1 MQGQDAIRRIRR
13 QADRLRTL
21 DVIDSRAP
29 AFMRWFRETSAAL
42 EEIFGAGKGPS
53 REFQLAIFQPLT
65 VSKYDPDFDYRNAYE
80 KGVPIAFSFFDSV
93 IKDLV
98 EDPGRFAPASGNPG
112 AAAPPASHE
121 SATEKV
127 RVLVLSGA
135 DEDAGAALS
144 RCLEGLGAAPS
155 IAAEPK
161 PGVSPVDRLK
171 SASPAFG
178 VVVLAPAAREGAAG
192 RKRAGSGSLRPS
204 PARMFEL
211 GYLLGRLGPKKV
223 CALLPDGVELPF
235 DVPGAAVV
243 AFDGGGAWKAALA
256 KAMADAGL
264 SVSEA

>member
-53 REFQLAIFQPLT
+53 REFQLTIFQPLT

-93 IKDLV
+93 VKDLV
-98 EDPGRFAPASGNPG
+98 EDPGRSGSG
-112 AAAPPASHE
+112 AAAAAAP
-121 SATEKV
+121 ATEEPAAPKA

-144 RCLEGLGAAPS
+144 RCLEGLGVAPS

-161 PGVSPVDRLK
+161 PGVSPVERLR

-178 VVVLAPAAREGAAG
+178 VVVLAPAAREGAGG

-235 DVPGAAVV
+235 EVPGAAVV
-243 AFDGGGAWKAALA
+243 PFDGAGAWKKGLA

-264 SVSEA
+264 SVSET

>member
-29 AFMRWFRETSAAL
+29 AFMRWFRETSTAL

-53 REFQLAIFQPLT
+53 REFQLTIFQPLT

-98 EDPGRFAPASGNPG
+98 EDPGRFASASGSPG
-112 AAAPPASHE
+112 AASPASE
-121 SATEKV
+121 EPAAAKAQ
-127 RVLVLSGA
+127 VLVLSGA

-144 RCLEGLGAAPS
+144 RCLESLGAAPS

-161 PGVSPVDRLK
+161 PGVSPVDRLR

-178 VVVLAPAAREGAAG
+178 VVVLAPAAREGAGG

-243 AFDGGGAWKAALA
+243 PFDGGGAWKTGLA

-264 SVSEA
+264 SVSEP